1 MCGRYAISSSR
12 LTRIERALGI
22 ELPEVQ
28 PHYNIALTQIVP
40 VVRTNEVGG
49 YELANMRWGLIPAW
63 SKEPRTSYATFNARA
78 GTIAE
83 RPAFRAAY
91 RSRRCLVPAS
101 GFYEWREEQG
111 RKPPWY
117 FSAADG
123 QELAFA
129 GLSGEWHGPDAPP
142 LLSCTVIVGTANKV
156 VEPIHDRMVVSLGPE
171 DYATWLDP
179 KQARSSIDHL
189 LRPCPADWLRG
200 WRVSPHRQQ
209 GGARRPG
216 TDRASDWSGRFA
228 GIRAAAHPLFGAQD
242 RAHQDTEIRP

>member
-1 MCGRYAISSSR
+1 MCGRYAISTSR
-12 LTRIERALGI
+12 LARIENALGI

-28 PHYNIALTQIVP
+28 PHYNIAPTQTVP

-49 YELANMRWGLIPAW
+49 YELVNMRWGLIPGW

-78 GTIAE
+78 ETVAE
-83 RPAFRAAY
+83 KPAFRAAY

-101 GFYEWREEQG
+101 GFYEWRDEQG
-111 RKPPWY
+111 RKQPWY

-129 GLSGEWHGPDAPP
+129 GLWEEWHGPDAPP
-142 LLSCTVIVGTANKV
+142 VLSCTVIVGTAHKV
-156 VEPIHDRMVVSLGPE
+156 VEPIHDRMVVILDPE

-189 LRPCPADWLRG
+189 LRPCPAESVGRRFESAHRLSKNRDLPRPSDGSLSFLRLL
-200 WRVSPHRQQ
+200 VAVQ
-209 GGARRPG
+209 
-216 TDRASDWSGRFA
+216 
-228 GIRAAAHPLFGAQD
+228 
-242 RAHQDTEIRP
+242 